1 MADSSIRV
9 RFAPSPTGPLHMG
22 GVRTALYNYLFAR
35 HHGGTFVL
43 RIEDTDRTRFVEG
56 AEEYIIEAL
65 KWCGIEPD
73 EGVGYGGEFGP
84 YRQSDRMDMY
94 IRFVDQLVANGHAY
108 YAFDTPEEIDEKR
121 KAAEAQKEVWQYDA
135 STRSEMKNSLSLPS
149 EEVESHLVGGSPI
162 TIRFKMPEDEEVVF
176 EDAVRGTVRIS
187 TKVLDDKVLLK
198 SDRMPTY
205 HLANV
210 VDDHL
215 MRISHV
221 IRGEEWLSSTP
232 LHVLLY
238 RAFGWEAPTFAHL
251 PLILK
256 PTGKGKLS
264 KRDGEAGGFPVFPLE
279 WKDPKSGTVASGYRE
294 SGYYAEAFINMLLM
308 LGWNPGTDQERFTNE
323 EMIQSFSLDR
333 VVKSGARFNP
343 EKARWFNEQVLREQP
358 DTALAEQL
366 KSLSVEQGLK
376 LTDEQLASVVAM
388 MKERSAFLH
397 ELLAA
402 DYLFN
407 APESY
412 HEKTVKKKWKE
423 QTPAIM
429 KQLTEVLEG
438 IEPFDEP
445 TIEAGFKA
453 FLEKNELGFGAVL
466 PNFRLL
472 VTGEGGGPSMFAIA
486 SFIGKE
492 ETLRRMLVGLEK
504 MNANG

>member
-1 MADSSIRV
+1 
-9 RFAPSPTGPLHMG
+9 MG

-56 AEEYIIEAL
+56 AEDYIIEAL

-149 EEVESHLVGGSPI
+149 EEVERHLVTGSPV
-162 TIRFKMPEDEEVVF
+162 TVRFKMPADEEVVF

-198 SDRMPTY
+198 SDKMPTY

-215 MRISHV
+215 MQISHV

-232 LHVLLY
+232 LHMLLY
-238 RAFGWEAPTFAHL
+238 RAFGWDAPTFAHL

-279 WKDPKSGTVASGYRE
+279 WKDPKTGTVASGYRE
-294 SGYYAEAFINMLLM
+294 SGYYPEAFINMLLM
-308 LGWNPGTDQERFTNE
+308 LGWNPGTEQERFTDD
-323 EMIQSFSLDR
+323 EMVKSFSLDR

-343 EKARWFNEQVLREQP
+343 EKARWFNEQVLRDQSEA
-358 DTALAEQL
+358 DLAAQL
-366 KSLSVEQGLK
+366 KPIAEAKGITLS
-376 LTDEQLASVVAM
+376 DAQLLAVAGM
-388 MKERSAFLH
+388 MKERSAFLY

-423 QTPAIM
+423 QTPEIM
-429 KQLTEVLEG
+429 QQLIAVLEG
-438 IEPFDEP
+438 IDPFDEA
-445 TIEAGFKA
+445 TIETEFKA

-486 SFIGKE
+486 AFIGKE
-492 ETLRRMLVGLEK
+492 ETLRRMRSGLEK
-504 MNANG
+504 LSA